1 MCEEMTTHYEILSGY
16 LFKQIKECLWLK
28 ATGNEVILCIGLKQH
43 LFEGLKWLKGLTT
56 IVFQK
61 LEKKL

>member
-28 ATGNEVILCIGLKQH
+28 ASGNEVILCIGLKQH
-43 LFEGLKWLKGLTT
+43 LFEGLK
-56 IVFQK
+56 
-61 LEKKL
+61 